1 MAVVL
6 SSLLATVSP
15 WPVLGVAQHA
25 DSRLSDLIACFTA
38 YSRTARPSLLAH
50 KPIARHS
57 LLPAKRK
64 PDEFPASPARREL
77 MSDHIKRLESWKVKY
92 NTERVKQTLDELRP
106 NMLTRYE
113 ATLAQLVAMEEK
125 TKQVLNECGVHTILY
140 VPYLNYSR
148 QLLKLTRQSISGESA
163 KKAAQVLLD
172 KWRERGLDPD
182 VLAAIRFGVYSIT
195 AP

>member
-1 MAVVL
+1 
-6 SSLLATVSP
+6 
-15 WPVLGVAQHA
+15 
-25 DSRLSDLIACFTA
+25 
-38 YSRTARPSLLAH
+38 
-50 KPIARHS
+50 
-57 LLPAKRK
+57 
-64 PDEFPASPARREL
+64 

-148 QLLKLTRQSISGESA
+148 QLLKLTRQNISGESA

-182 VLAAIRFGVYSIT
+182 VLAAIRFDVHSIT